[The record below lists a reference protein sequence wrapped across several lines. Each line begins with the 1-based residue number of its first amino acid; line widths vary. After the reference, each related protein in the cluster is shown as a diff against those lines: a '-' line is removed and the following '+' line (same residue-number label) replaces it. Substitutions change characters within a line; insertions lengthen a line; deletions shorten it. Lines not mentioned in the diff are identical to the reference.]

1 YQVTITVAN
10 TTYGKSASI
19 DLVACMK
26 NATGVTKIGSCNT
39 TGGNVTGNDTILENS
54 NVTSNASV
62 DNSTLS
68 NTNVTQNAT
77 VEDSTVL
84 DSSVTGSSSS
94 VVNDAVVN
102 CSTVDNSTVDD
113 TTATDSQLYEGTTVT
128 GSTITGVTAND
139 TTVTGSTV
147 VNVTANG
154 STITGTT
161 IDTGYAVTLVGATVV
176 DSGGSAQITGGEIV
190 TRGVNFSNVYTAA
203 LITDLIIDQID
214 NTDFAANTPQSI
226 GDIGT
231 VGCNLTVNLTSAGT
245 VNISETAIN
254 PDGEGS
260 DVSNSA
266 VIGNFLCIQCNNTS
280 LVQNVTIRMYYTTA
294 TSYSGGVYIY
304 HYNTA
309 TSAWEQLTTTA
320 SGISGGM
327 NWIEAE
333 PNHLSTF
340 ATMGITTPTT
350 PRRRGGGGGGGGG
363 LMPPTPTPTVTATA
377 TATPT
382 ASPGATTPPGE
393 KMTSAPAKSQA
404 AGTTPAAEEPAPAKP
419 EKKGLLPGFEG
430 VFAIAGLL
438 AIGYV
443 MMRRKR

>member
-1 YQVTITVAN
+1 VLSGAIVDGSTLVDSNVT
-10 TTYGKSASI
+10 
-19 DLVACMK
+19 M
-26 NATGVTKIGSCNT
+26 NATV
-39 TGGNVTGNDTILENS
+39 TGGSTVLNS
-54 NVTSNASV
+54 NVSGISSGVKNGAVV
-62 DNSTLS
+62 DNSVVTNGTVDGSTLVG
-68 NTNVTQNAT
+68 VTMT
-77 VEDSTVL
+77 DG
-84 DSSVTGSSSS
+84 SVT
-94 VVNDAVVN
+94 D
-102 CSTVDNSTVDD
+102 TV
-113 TTATDSQLYEGTTVT
+113 
-128 GSTITGVTAND
+128 
-139 TTVTGSTV
+139 
-147 VNVTANG
+147 
-154 STITGTT
+154 
-161 IDTGYAVTLVGATVV
+161 IDTGYVVTLVGATVV

-190 TRGVNFSNVYTAA
+190 TRGVSFSSVYIAT
-203 LITDLIIDQID
+203 LLTDLIIDQIAD
-214 NTDFAANTPQSI
+214 TDFAANTPQSI
-226 GDIGT
+226 GDIST

-309 TSAWEQLTTTA
+309 TSAWDRLTTTA
-320 SGISGGM
+320 SGTSGGM

-350 PRRRGGGGGGGGG
+350 PRRRGGGGGGG